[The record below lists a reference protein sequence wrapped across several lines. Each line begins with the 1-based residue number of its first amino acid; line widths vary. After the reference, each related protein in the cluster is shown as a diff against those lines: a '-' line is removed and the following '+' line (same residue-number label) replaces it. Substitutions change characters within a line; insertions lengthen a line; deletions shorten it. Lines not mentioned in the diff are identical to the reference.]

1 MAARTTRNT
10 GMTKAEPTPEEMFA
24 ALAEQLTG
32 GKKITGDEVE
42 FHDDPKIVLPRDMTY
57 GKAYKIL
64 ERLEEEA
71 EMPTSFDRRFRYRS
85 DDGAYATLMVIKER
99 YGMLLGKMT
108 HSFFGTQPAETRN
121 IAIGVGQTMQV
132 PWGRI
137 EIPIFE
143 NLELVLCD
151 QHKDRDYGKIFEI
164 HCRGP
169 RKYKDEIEAF
179 FDAIEDYLKNNSIYR
194 GRAIV
199 GSDEPEFLDLA
210 NFDAKQI
217 VFSDEVTAILE
228 GTVWA
233 PLKYTEAMR
242 REGVPL
248 KRANLLYGPYGCGK
262 TSVGQLTAEIAVANG
277 WTFISAKPGRDN
289 VQDVLRTARL
299 YQPAVVFVEDI
310 DVQSQSAD
318 VDEVSKLLDAF
329 DGITAKGGELM
340 VLMTT
345 NHIERIHKGMLRP
358 GRLDAVVEIASLD
371 RNGTERLIKAVIPE
385 NKRSLEIDY
394 DEVFASMEGFF
405 PAFIRE
411 AITRA
416 VTFALNRLEGSP
428 EYTID
433 TPDLVYAAT
442 SLHTQLAALHDA
454 GEGEKPPTLDTA
466 LADAVKMAVGG
477 MRTYSPDYGQWDKI
491 RTEDD
496 LVKAGEI
503 SAE

>member
-1 MAARTTRNT
+1 
-10 GMTKAEPTPEEMFA
+10 
-24 ALAEQLTG
+24 
-32 GKKITGDEVE
+32 
-42 FHDDPKIVLPRDMTY
+42 
-57 GKAYKIL
+57 
-64 ERLEEEA
+64 
-71 EMPTSFDRRFRYRS
+71 
-85 DDGAYATLMVIKER
+85 
-99 YGMLLGKMT
+99 
-108 HSFFGTQPAETRN
+108 
-121 IAIGVGQTMQV
+121 
-132 PWGRI
+132 
-137 EIPIFE
+137 
-143 NLELVLCD
+143 
-151 QHKDRDYGKIFEI
+151 
-164 HCRGP
+164 
-169 RKYKDEIEAF
+169 
-179 FDAIEDYLKNNSIYR
+179 
-194 GRAIV
+194 
-199 GSDEPEFLDLA
+199 
-210 NFDAKQI
+210 
-217 VFSDEVTAILE
+217 
-228 GTVWA
+228 
-233 PLKYTEAMR
+233 
-242 REGVPL
+242 
-248 KRANLLYGPYGCGK
+248 
-262 TSVGQLTAEIAVANG
+262 
-277 WTFISAKPGRDN
+277 
-289 VQDVLRTARL
+289 

-358 GRLDAVVEIASLD
+358 GRLDAVVEIASID

-394 DEVFASMEGFF
+394 DEVYDAMEGFF

-466 LADAVKMAVGG
+466 LADAVKTAVGG
-477 MRTYSPDYGQWDKI
+477 MRTYDPDYSGWYPI
-491 RTEDD
+491 RTTDD

-503 SAE
+503 SKED